1 MKDMSKRLKK
11 FFVPHEANKYRPQS
25 LKKPVVGTLLIITV
39 LLEVSAIAFLFV
51 PNFASTLNNFAA
63 VLPAVLIA
71 KANETRQS
79 AQLGELVEN
88 PILTHAATIKA
99 QDMAARGYFAHVDPD
114 GNQPWHY
121 LGLAGYQYVSA
132 GENLAVNFTDST
144 EVHRAWLNS
153 PTHKANIVRP
163 QFTEIGIGTARG
175 MYKGKDVIFVVQFF
189 GIPQAGSAVARIAPA
204 VTPPVTVSSIA
215 TTSVATNMTPTS
227 STSTIV
233 AVADTGAREV
243 RGATTDD
250 LKPTLLDFIKS
261 APRTTILY
269 VLAGIAGLVLIS
281 LILKIGIAR
290 HIQHKDLIW
299 HGILLL
305 VIAVSAIC
313 INYMLAEYVG
323 EVVTVDHTNQL
334 TNQ

>member
-1 MKDMSKRLKK
+1 
-11 FFVPHEANKYRPQS
+11 
-25 LKKPVVGTLLIITV
+25 
-39 LLEVSAIAFLFV
+39 
-51 PNFASTLNNFAA
+51 
-63 VLPAVLIA
+63 
-71 KANETRQS
+71 
-79 AQLGELVEN
+79 
-88 PILTHAATIKA
+88 
-99 QDMAARGYFAHVDPD
+99 
-114 GNQPWHY
+114 
-121 LGLAGYQYVSA
+121 
-132 GENLAVNFTDST
+132 
-144 EVHRAWLNS
+144 
-153 PTHKANIVRP
+153 
-163 QFTEIGIGTARG
+163 
-175 MYKGKDVIFVVQFF
+175 
-189 GIPQAGSAVARIAPA
+189 
-204 VTPPVTVSSIA
+204 
-215 TTSVATNMTPTS
+215 MTPTS